1 MTEYRFSKDDIP
13 ERRSPEGVGRFGR
26 LLFDPKVIPGAQCS
40 MAILRYNAGGI
51 GPAHEHKS
59 EVEVFFGLQGVGQI
73 EFLGKAHR
81 LEPGIAIYVPP
92 KTHEP
97 IAWMHTTGMSDT
109 TCPWVN
115 GTSTTQ
121 DAKYIAIEKG
131 TDNGRTVPNP
141 IPTRQSGAHVCVDF
155 AGCKKGYPAKICT
168 FNGPHTNISSD
179 PGIYPPEATRQ
190 RLLSLKTP
198 SDDEARI
205 MNRVWTQVK
214 TGK

>member
-1 MTEYRFSKDDIP
+1 MG
-13 ERRSPEGVGRFGR
+13 ERSIRV
-26 LLFDPKVIPGAQCS
+26 A
-40 MAILRYNAGGI
+40 
-51 GPAHEHKS
+51 
-59 EVEVFFGLQGVGQI
+59 
-73 EFLGKAHR
+73 
-81 LEPGIAIYVPP
+81 
-92 KTHEP
+92 KTHES
-97 IAWMHTTGMSDT
+97 IAWMQPTGMGDC

-179 PGIYPPEATRQ
+179 PG
-190 RLLSLKTP
+190 S
-198 SDDEARI
+198 SDNWIPQES
-205 MNRVWTQVK
+205 WKFSTQF
-214 TGK
+214 